1 VKIRAGKYLKKK
13 KEAKNKTQSEYDAI
27 ISPKQFLTACK

>member
-13 KEAKNKTQSEYDAI
+13 KRGK
-27 ISPKQFLTACK
+27 KQNTKWIWCDYILPNNS